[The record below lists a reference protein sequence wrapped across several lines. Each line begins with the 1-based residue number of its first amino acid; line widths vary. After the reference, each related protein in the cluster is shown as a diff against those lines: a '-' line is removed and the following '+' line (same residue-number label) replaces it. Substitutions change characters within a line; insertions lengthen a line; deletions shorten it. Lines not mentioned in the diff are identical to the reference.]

1 MGRHR
6 CAKWRCWCSPEAVR
20 SVLWGHSDSIYPLCC
35 ISLKCISMVG
45 SGKRI
50 WCRSLHPE
58 SWVNRI
64 IWSTELPTW
73 DICPQAH
80 YHCPGTLWIPLLWG
94 TTVLCNFPLWSSPD
108 KHWVM
113 STWCWLLVFSILP
126 SSLPLFYFDSM
137 ILMGPFQHGIFYSMI
152 LINVICI
159 MSLGV
164 WWVFVIRM
172 PRDLGIKCIL

>member
-126 SSLPLFYFDSM
+126 SSLILFRFNDLNGSLSTWDILFYDFDQCNMYNEFGGLVS
-137 ILMGPFQHGIFYSMI
+137 FCYTYAQRSWY
-152 LINVICI
+152 
-159 MSLGV
+159 
-164 WWVFVIRM
+164 
-172 PRDLGIKCIL
+172 